1 MIEFI
6 LGSLFGMFCVVS
18 SKFLPDIIKSKVM
31 IKKRKGCE
39 RDPTSDEQ
47 TKKLLKEY
55 QNFLTYDG
63 TEQNN

>member
-6 LGSLFGMFCVVS
+6 LGSLFGVFCSVS
-18 SKFLPDIIKSKVM
+18 SKFLPDIIEKNR
-31 IKKRKGCE
+31 KRKSFE
-39 RDPTSDEQ
+39 RDPTNDEQ
-47 TKKLLKEY
+47 TKKMLKEY